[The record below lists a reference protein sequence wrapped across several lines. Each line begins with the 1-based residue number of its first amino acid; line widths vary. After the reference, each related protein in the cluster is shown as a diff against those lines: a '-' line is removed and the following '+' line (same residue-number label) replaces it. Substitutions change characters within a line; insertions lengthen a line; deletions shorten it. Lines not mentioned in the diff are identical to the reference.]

1 MRAALLL
8 AASIALAPSAARAIE
23 VHVEAG
29 SLTSSITAGLAAE
42 RPALELIDTPSTEAV
57 QVVSA
62 EPARWLVTADTPD
75 GARILERVI
84 DVVEGPAPALRLV
97 VLLVV
102 EALDGLEVPSPSR
115 TLGLYLGASATLG
128 LWTTPTTP
136 TLGPLIR
143 GGLRLA
149 ERLELGA
156 SLAFVPC
163 CGVSEPGVVSATP
176 LAVVVLGEA
185 AWMLTTAGPL
195 ALRALGS
202 AGVAWRRITGVSLAY
217 AGPAPVE
224 QPSTAELVL
233 GAGVSGALALSAH
246 WQHPVQRQHR
256 PALHPHHEGRLCG
269 CHRPFGPQHQPQ
281 HERDR
286 SYHHIEPWGPHHRLR
301 FRRPP
306 RPRFTR

>member
-8 AASIALAPSAARAIE
+8 VASIALSPSAARALE

-42 RPALELIDTPSTEAV
+42 RPALELIDTPSKDAV
-57 QVVSA
+57 QVVVSA
-62 EPARWLVTADTPD
+62 EPARWRVTADTPS

-102 EALDGLEVPSPSR
+102 EALDGLEPPSPSR
-115 TLGLYLGASATLG
+115 ALGLYLGASAALG

-136 TLGPLIR
+136 TLGPLVR

-149 ERLELGA
+149 ERLEVGA

-176 LAVVVLGEA
+176 LAVVVLGEGAWVLA
-185 AWMLTTAGPL
+185 ASGPL
-195 ALRALGS
+195 ELRALGA

-217 AGPAPVE
+217 AGPAPEE

-233 GAGVSGALALSAH
+233 GAGLSGTWVLSAH
-246 WQHPVQRQHR
+246 WRVEARLGLEVHPT
-256 PALHPHHEGRLCG
+256 
-269 CHRPFGPQHQPQ
+269 
-281 HERDR
+281 
-286 SYHHIEPWGPHHRLR
+286 RLR
-301 FRRPP
+301 LALPP
-306 RPRFTR
+306 PYADGTAVDPGVVVPAAELGVRFDLD

>member
-1 MRAALLL
+1 MRAASLLV
-8 AASIALAPSAARAIE
+8 ASLALAPNLARAIE

-29 SLTSSITAGLAAE
+29 TLTSSLAAALVAE
-42 RPALELIDTPSTEAV
+42 RPALDLIDTPSADAV
-57 QVVSA
+57 RVVVSA

-75 GARILERVI
+75 GARVLERVI

-102 EALDGLEVPSPSR
+102 EVLDGLDAPRPSR
-115 TLGLYLGASATLG
+115 LLGLYVGASASVG

-156 SLAFVPC
+156 SVAFVPC

-176 LAVVVLGEA
+176 LAVVVLGEG
-185 AWMLTTAGPL
+185 AWTLATSGSL
-195 ALRALGS
+195 ALRALGA

-217 AGPAPVE
+217 AGPAPEE

-233 GAGVSGALALSAH
+233 AAGLSGTWAMSAH
-246 WQHPVQRQHR
+246 WRLEARVGLEVHPT
-256 PALHPHHEGRLCG
+256 
-269 CHRPFGPQHQPQ
+269 
-281 HERDR
+281 
-286 SYHHIEPWGPHHRLR
+286 RLR
-301 FRRPP
+301 LALPEP
-306 RPRFTR
+306 YADGTAVDPGVIVPAAELGLRFQLD

>member
-42 RPALELIDTPSTEAV
+42 RPALELIDTPSAEAV
-57 QVVSA
+57 RVVVSA

-102 EALDGLEVPSPSR
+102 EALDGLEAPSPTR
-115 TLGLYLGASATLG
+115 ALGLYLGASAALG

-136 TLGPLIR
+136 TLGPLVR

-156 SLAFVPC
+156 SLAYVPC
-163 CGVSEPGVVSATP
+163 CSVSEPGVVSATP

-185 AWMLTTAGPL
+185 AWVLTTAGPL
-195 ALRALGS
+195 ALRALGC

-246 WQHPVQRQHR
+246 WHVEARLGLEVHPT
-256 PALHPHHEGRLCG
+256 
-269 CHRPFGPQHQPQ
+269 
-281 HERDR
+281 
-286 SYHHIEPWGPHHRLR
+286 RLR
-301 FRRPP
+301 VALPP
-306 RPRFTR
+306 PYADGTAVDPGVVVPSAELGVRFELD